1 MAADKSRNLG
11 KDRPHRHLSWN
22 RWLPLLIIGAGLSV
36 YANSFNGVLLF
47 DDAPHILK
55 NERIRRLRPVSEL
68 IGGRRPV
75 VDVSLALNYRLSK
88 LDVRGYHAVNLG
100 VHILAALTLFGIIRR
115 TLLRE
120 RFGEGI
126 DEVSNVECR
135 LSNRGPFN
143 RKSTFDNRQFS
154 APWIACVTALIW
166 VVHPLQTQS
175 VTYLIQRAESLMG
188 LFYLLT
194 LYCVIRGADNCRM
207 SNSRPFNR
215 QSSIHNR
222 HFWLPAA
229 VVSCALG
236 MGSKGVMVTA
246 PAMVLLYDRVFI
258 SGSWSDTLRRR
269 WALYV
274 GLAATWSVLWACGVA
289 HGVLNPA
296 TKGAHVGFAYTD
308 VTPLNYAL
316 TQFGA
321 LLQYLKLSVWPSPL
335 CLDYTWPVAQS
346 PGRIIP
352 QAIVIVLLLVS
363 GVWAFFRAPRL
374 GFLAAWFFVILA
386 PTSSF
391 IPIKD
396 TLFEH
401 RVYLSLA
408 AVVIAVVVAGDRW
421 VAHLFSG
428 TRPIRE
434 RDGGH
439 EWSADSRPPR
449 LKPWGTRADAK
460 RRFVASALAVTA
472 VAVLGYGTVRRNQD
486 YHNVAFMWR
495 DVAAKR
501 PNNARAFEQLGTAL
515 VMEGKKN
522 EAVVEYQN
530 AVQIDSDFASV
541 HANLANALSQ
551 TGRFEEA
558 VRHYREVIRIEPDH
572 IEACTNMGHALD
584 ALGLADEAIEAYRA
598 AAGMELRRTDPAV
611 LARAHLNLGS
621 ALGNQGDLNAAIAE
635 YREAVKLRPDYDNAH
650 FWWGVASERLGN
662 LREAVNHYSKTLKIN
677 PQHRRARQALDDAL
691 MKLRRLDSD

>member
-11 KDRPHRHLSWN
+11 TDRPRRRFSWN

-36 YANSFNGVLLF
+36 YANSFKGVLLF

-75 VDVSLALNYRLSK
+75 VDVSLALNYRLGK

-126 DEVSNVECR
+126 DAVSNVECR
-135 LSNRGPFN
+135 MSIGRSAI
-143 RKSTFDNRQFS
+143 RHSTIDNRQFPT
-154 APWIACVTALIW
+154 PWIAWVTALIW

-194 LYCVIRGADNCRM
+194 LYCVIRGVYRTASEGGPTRM
-207 SNSRPFNR
+207 GWWCS
-215 QSSIHNR
+215 
-222 HFWLPAA
+222 AA

-308 VTPLNYAL
+308 VAPLNYAL

-321 LLQYLKLSVWPSPL
+321 LLQYLKLSVWPHPL

-363 GVWAFFRAPRL
+363 AVWAFFRAPRL

-408 AVVIAVVVAGDRW
+408 AVVIAVVVAGDRLLQQLARRALW
-421 VAHLFSG
+421 
-428 TRPIRE
+428 
-434 RDGGH
+434 
-439 EWSADSRPPR
+439 ADV
-449 LKPWGTRADAK
+449 K
-460 RRFVASALAVTA
+460 RRFVASALAVTV
-472 VAVLGYGTVRRNQD
+472 VALLGYGTVRRNQD
-486 YHNVAFMWR
+486 YHNVVSMWR

-515 VMEGKKN
+515 VIEGKKN

-530 AVQIDSDFASV
+530 AVQIDSDFSSA

-558 VRHYREVIRIEPDH
+558 VKHYHEVLRIEPDH

-584 ALGLADEAIEAYRA
+584 ALGRADEAIEAYRA
-598 AAGMELRRTDPAV
+598 ATGMDLRRTDPAA

-621 ALGNQGDLNAAIAE
+621 ALGNEGDLDAAIAE

-662 LREAVNHYSKTLKIN
+662 LREAVNHYNKTLEIN
-677 PQHRRARQALDDAL
+677 PQHRRARQALDDAI
-691 MKLRRLDSD
+691 MKLGRFDSE